1 MHEHHTPKLRMV
13 AAMSAGPHQ
22 QLELAAAPKPG
33 RDVELI
39 LDGMTIRDSA
49 GEEIATLTAA
59 GWISPD
65 GLATSRVRVPIG
77 APRAVI
83 DPNALERQHR
93 EEDHAW
99 LKQAM
104 RQLEALA
111 RARASLTVDDVWER
125 IEMPPRD
132 PRNQMS
138 RLMRAGQREALIELT
153 TETVRCTRNNGGR
166 RVRVW
171 RS

>member
-1 MHEHHTPKLRMV
+1 
-13 AAMSAGPHQ
+13 MSATEHE
-22 QLELAAAPKPG
+22 QLALAAPTQPG

-65 GLATSRVRVPIG
+65 GLPTERVRVPIG
-77 APRAVI
+77 TPRAVI
-83 DPNALERQHR
+83 DPVALTRRRRQ
-93 EEDHAW
+93 EDHAW
-99 LKQAM
+99 LEQAH
-104 RQLEALA
+104 RQLRTLA
-111 RARASLTVDDVWER
+111 EQCACLTVDDVWEL

-138 RLMRAGQREALIELT
+138 RLMRSGQREGLIELT
-153 TETVRCTRNNGGR
+153 GETVPCARNKGGR
-166 RVRVW
+166 HVRVW
-171 RS
+171 RSLIHDG

>member
-1 MHEHHTPKLRMV
+1 MSEHE
-13 AAMSAGPHQ
+13 
-22 QLELAAAPKPG
+22 QLALAEPARPG

-59 GWISPD
+59 GWISPE
-65 GLATSRVRVPIG
+65 GLPTGRVRVPIG
-77 APRAVI
+77 TPRAVI
-83 DPNALERQHR
+83 DPVALTRQR
-93 EEDHAW
+93 QEEEHAW
-99 LKQAM
+99 LEQALP
-104 RQLEALA
+104 QLRALA
-111 RARASLTVDDVWER
+111 KRGACLTVDDVWEL

-138 RLMRAGQREALIELT
+138 RLMRAGQREGLIELT
-153 TETVRCTRNNGGR
+153 GETVPCTRNKGGR

-171 RS
+171 RSLIHEQAGER